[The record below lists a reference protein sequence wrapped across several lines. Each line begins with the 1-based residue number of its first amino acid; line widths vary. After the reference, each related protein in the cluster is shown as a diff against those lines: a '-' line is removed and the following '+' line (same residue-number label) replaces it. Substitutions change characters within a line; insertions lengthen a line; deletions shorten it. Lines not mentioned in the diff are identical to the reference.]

1 MKQVAALSESLKDAL
16 AENFV
21 YFAVVRVKMRYQKQL
36 KAPLNV
42 VFAELELGPD
52 EGHLFVV
59 EISAV
64 LEGFTVKEVL
74 FETADR
80 LEEAVLQD

>member
-1 MKQVAALSESLKDAL
+1 M
-16 AENFV
+16 
-21 YFAVVRVKMRYQKQL
+21 
-36 KAPLNV
+36 NV